1 MQGRLYAQQRR
12 VLLGSLRPGER
23 LASGPRGRGCALVPQ
38 PHPLPTW
45 RGAPRPLGGGGGTRT
60 DPVGVTP
67 SPPRWTSKGARAP
80 QALRAVCTALVLP
93 T

>member
-45 RGAPRPLGGGGGTRT
+45 RGAPRPLGGGGDQDR
-60 DPVGVTP
+60 PCR
-67 SPPRWTSKGARAP
+67 SH
-80 QALRAVCTALVLP
+80 AVPATVDFQGR
-93 T
+93 